1 MAASGAGEMRSTG
14 GVMRALAAGCVG
26 NFVEWYDF
34 AIYSY
39 SVTIIATLFFPAGN
53 RAAAIIAAFALYG
66 VAFLARPVGGLF
78 WGSLGDRIGRR
89 NTLAVIVLIM
99 GGATMLIGVLPTY
112 GTIGIMAPILLALL
126 RLIQGFSGGGEFTGS
141 TSFISEYAPEEKR
154 GLFASISATFTTLPS
169 LLGGL
174 TVFAV
179 AAGLGEEPYA
189 AWGWRIPFLVGGPLA
204 LVGLFIRLRMDE
216 TPAFRELKEREEQVE
231 RTPAREAIR
240 EHGSSILLVFAIAS
254 LSALGA
260 YTLGT
265 YFVTYLQ
272 EVVGLS
278 RTTSIAANFLA
289 FFVTVPLVPLVGIL
303 GDRIGR
309 KPLLLIGTPGFILL
323 SLPGYLLA
331 SSGTFLGAIVGQLL
345 VALPWSFVVSAVVV
359 IIVEIFPTRIRY
371 SGASIGYNLG
381 YMIFGGTAPIV
392 ATYLVSVTG
401 SNSAPAVY
409 LIVVAVLVLPAVL
422 LLPETRGVD
431 LLRGGD
437 RAQPTESARPTTT

>member
-99 GGATMLIGVLPTY
+99 GGATMLIGLLPTY

-126 RLIQGFSGGGEFTGS
+126 RLVQGFSGGGEFTGS

-179 AAGLGEEPYA
+179 AAGFGEEAYA

-216 TPAFRELKEREEQVE
+216 TPAFRELKEHEEQVE

-240 EHGSSILLVFAIAS
+240 EHGRSILLVFAIAS

-289 FFVTVPLVPLVGIL
+289 FFVTVPLVGML

-323 SLPGYLLA
+323 SLPGYLRA

-359 IIVEIFPTRIRY
+359 IIVEIFPTRVRY

-392 ATYLVSVTG
+392 ATYLVSATG
-401 SNSAPAVY
+401 SNSAPAIY
-409 LIVVAVLVLPAVL
+409 LIVVAVLVLPAVFM
-422 LLPETRGVD
+422 LPETRGVD

>member
-1 MAASGAGEMRSTG
+1 
-14 GVMRALAAGCVG
+14 
-26 NFVEWYDF
+26 
-34 AIYSY
+34 
-39 SVTIIATLFFPAGN
+39 
-53 RAAAIIAAFALYG
+53 
-66 VAFLARPVGGLF
+66 
-78 WGSLGDRIGRR
+78 
-89 NTLAVIVLIM
+89 
-99 GGATMLIGVLPTY
+99 
-112 GTIGIMAPILLALL
+112 
-126 RLIQGFSGGGEFTGS
+126 
-141 TSFISEYAPEEKR
+141 
-154 GLFASISATFTTLPS
+154 
-169 LLGGL
+169 
-174 TVFAV
+174 
-179 AAGLGEEPYA
+179 
-189 AWGWRIPFLVGGPLA
+189 
-204 LVGLFIRLRMDE
+204 MDE
-216 TPAFRELKEREEQVE
+216 TPAFRELKEHEEQVE

-240 EHGSSILLVFAIAS
+240 EHGRSILLVFAIAS

-289 FFVTVPLVPLVGIL
+289 FFVTVPLVPLVGML

-359 IIVEIFPTRIRY
+359 IIVEIFPTRVRY

-392 ATYLVSVTG
+392 ATYLVSATG

-409 LIVVAVLVLPAVL
+409 LIVVAVLVLPAVFM
-422 LLPETRGVD
+422 LPETRGLD
-431 LLRGGD
+431 LLRGAD
-437 RAQPTESARPTTT
+437 RAQPTESARPRTT

>member
-1 MAASGAGEMRSTG
+1 MAASGAGEVRTTG
-14 GVMRALAAGCVG
+14 GVIRVLAAGCVG

-39 SVTIIATLFFPAGN
+39 SVTIIATLFFPEES
-53 RAAAIIAAFALYG
+53 RVAAIISTFALYG

-89 NTLAVIVLIM
+89 TTLAVIVLIM
-99 GGATMLIGVLPTY
+99 GSATMLVGLLPTY
-112 GTIGIMAPILLALL
+112 GTIGIMAPVLFAAL

-141 TSFISEYAPEEKR
+141 TSFISEYVPEDKR
-154 GLFASISATFTTLPS
+154 GFFASISATFTTLPS

-179 AAGLGEEPYA
+179 AAGLGEETYA
-189 AWGWRIPFLVGGPLA
+189 SWGWRIPFLIGGPLA

-231 RTPAREAIR
+231 RTPARTAIR
-240 EHGSSILLVFAIAS
+240 EHGRSILLVFAIAS

-289 FFVTVPLVPLVGIL
+289 FFVTVPLVPLLGML

-331 SSGTFLGAIVGQLL
+331 SSGSFFGAIVGQLL

-359 IIVEIFPTRIRY
+359 IIVEIFPTRVRY

-392 ATYLVSVTG
+392 ATYLVSATG

-409 LIVVAVLVLPAVL
+409 LIVVAVLVLPAVF
-422 LLPETRGVD
+422 LLPETRQFA
-431 LLRGGD
+431 LLRGAD
-437 RAQPTESARPTTT
+437 KAQPVESARPTVT